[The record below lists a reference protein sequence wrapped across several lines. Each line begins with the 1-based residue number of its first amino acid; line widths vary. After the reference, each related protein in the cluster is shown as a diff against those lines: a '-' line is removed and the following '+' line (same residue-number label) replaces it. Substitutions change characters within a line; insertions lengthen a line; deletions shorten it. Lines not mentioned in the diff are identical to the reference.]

1 MNVLIIGGTGVL
13 SSAVTNEAL
22 RQGFKVTMINR
33 GNRSN
38 LIPDSVEFLKSDK
51 NDSEKIRHLLG
62 ERRFDA
68 VIDFLCYSRQQL
80 EYSFNLFCNRARQ
93 FIFISSCAVYDPTR
107 CTSYH
112 DEDAP
117 KRNAVWKYSIEKSD
131 CEDYLREVAG
141 AYGINYT
148 IIRPGVTY
156 GGTRIPYGISPAYG
170 YHWTLVERILNGKP
184 IITWHRGENR
194 VNITRVEDFAVGVV
208 GILGNP
214 KAYNQSFNIV
224 GDETP
229 SWKEVLDVLGELLGK
244 EVRTIDIPP
253 EYYAREVPSQKGEI
267 LGGRSRDGICSNS
280 KIKSAVPEFKQTL
293 PLNEGVRLTLNYY
306 KQHHYIYG
314 IDYAFDG
321 ETDRIIRKYC
331 KKKGISVDDMN
342 LGYMD
347 YFNVR
352 SCRDKWEY
360 YRGFY
365 RDKFFM
371 RLFDFSFRVM
381 RKVKRSIRQC
391 CHS

>member
-1 MNVLIIGGTGVL
+1 MNLLLVGGTGVL
-13 SSAVTNEAL
+13 SSAIVKEAL
-22 RQGFKVTMINR
+22 GRGIEIYIINR
-33 GNRSN
+33 GNRPE
-38 LIPDSVEFLKSDK
+38 LIPPNVRLLKTDVRDRGKVTS
-51 NDSEKIRHLLG
+51 LLKDLY
-62 ERRFDA
+62 FDA
-68 VIDFLCYSRQQL
+68 VIDCICYNRQQL
-80 EYSFNLFCNRARQ
+80 EYSFNLFCNKTRQ
-93 FIFISSCAVYDPTR
+93 FIFISSCAVYDTTR
-107 CTSYH
+107 CTYC

-117 KRNAVWKYSIEKSD
+117 KGGKAVWKYSIEKND
-131 CEDYLREVAG
+131 CEDYLRQVAG
-141 AYGINYT
+141 TYGINYT

-184 IITWHRGENR
+184 IITWNRGENR

-244 EVRTIDIPP
+244 EVHTIDIPP
-253 EYYAREVPSQKGEI
+253 EYYAREVPSKKGEI
-267 LGGRSRDGICSNS
+267 LGGRCRDVFFSNS

-293 PLNEGVRLTLNYY
+293 PLKEGVGLTLNYY

-342 LGYMD
+342 LEYMD

-352 SCRDKWEY
+352 SCRDRWEY

-365 RDKFFM
+365 RNNFFM
-371 RLFDFSFRVM
+371 KLFDFSSRVM
-381 RKVKRSIRQC
+381 RKVKRSIR
-391 CHS
+391 